1 LVLEIKY
8 NKLSYPDAHNKNT
21 NSVGFYCFFN
31 IGLST
36 NILKVKITFLGTGT
50 SQGVP
55 VIACECNVCLSSDTH
70 DKRLRTSV
78 LVETDETT
86 LLIDAGPD
94 FRQQMLRE
102 NVKKLDSI
110 IITHE
115 HKDHIAG
122 MDDVRAFNYKS
133 QDAIDIY
140 AEERVQK
147 AIKKEF
153 SYVFSDYQYP
163 GIPKMRLNLIPDDV
177 LIVKGIK
184 IIPIRVFHY
193 RLPVYGFRIGNFAYI
208 TDANYIPEES
218 KEKLFGVKYLVIN
231 ALRKEKHISHFSLRE
246 AIDFI
251 REISP
256 KKAFITHIS
265 HQMGF
270 HAEVNKELPSE
281 IALAYDGLSFV
292 CNEE

>member
-1 LVLEIKY
+1 
-8 NKLSYPDAHNKNT
+8 
-21 NSVGFYCFFN
+21 
-31 IGLST
+31 
-36 NILKVKITFLGTGT
+36 VKIAFLGTGT

-55 VIACECNVCLSSDTH
+55 VIACECNTCLSTDQH
-70 DKRLRTSV
+70 DKRLRTS
-78 LVETDETT
+78 LLLETEGIT
-86 LLIDAGPD
+86 LLFDAGPD

-102 NVKKLDSI
+102 HVTKLDSI
-110 IITHE
+110 LLTHE
-115 HKDHIAG
+115 HRDHISG
-122 MDDVRAFNYKS
+122 LDDVRAFNYKS

-140 AEERVQK
+140 SEERVQK
-147 AIKKEF
+147 AVKKEY
-153 SYVFSDYQYP
+153 SYVFSEFQSP
-163 GIPKMRLNLIPDDV
+163 GIPKMRLNSIPEHSFS
-177 LIVKGIK
+177 VKGIQ

-265 HQMGF
+265 HQMGL
-270 HAEVNKELPSE
+270 HSEVSRELPPE
-281 IALAYDGLSFV
+281 IILAWDGLNFL
-292 CNEE
+292 CD

>member
-1 LVLEIKY
+1 M
-8 NKLSYPDAHNKNT
+8 
-21 NSVGFYCFFN
+21 
-31 IGLST
+31 
-36 NILKVKITFLGTGT
+36 KITFLGTGT

-55 VIACECNVCLSSDTH
+55 VIACDCNTCLSTDQH
-70 DKRLRTSV
+70 DKRLRTSLLLETEGTV
-78 LVETDETT
+78 L
-86 LLIDAGPD
+86 LFDAGPD

-110 IITHE
+110 ILTHE

-147 AIKKEF
+147 AVKNEF
-153 SYVFSDYQYP
+153 SYVFSEYQYP
-163 GIPKMRLNLIPDDV
+163 GVPKMRLHNIPEHGFE
-177 LIVKGIK
+177 INGIK
-184 IIPIRVFHY
+184 IQPIRVFHY

-218 KEKLFGVKYLVIN
+218 KEKLFGVKYFIIN
-231 ALRKEKHISHFSLRE
+231 ALRKEKHISHFCLRE
-246 AIDFI
+246 AIALI

-256 KKAFITHIS
+256 KKAYITHIS
-265 HQMGF
+265 HQMGY
-270 HAEVNKELPSE
+270 HAEINRELPPE
-281 IALAYDGLSFV
+281 IMLAYDGLTIKCS
-292 CNEE
+292 